1 MATKKVLIVVSHPD
15 AVNSFNQKMVKVAQE
30 ALKKKGFEV
39 RVNNLVASQFSPY
52 AGKPDFKELKN
63 KDKFDYQ
70 LEQKVA
76 LEKGTFIDEIKK
88 QQDDLVWC
96 DYVIHQ
102 FPFYW
107 FSIPGLHK
115 AWVDRVLSYH
125 FAYGQDHAHLKGK
138 KWLTA
143 VTTGTHPLNEAA
155 SSHLLDHRRIFFCTL
170 TNFFA
175 SAQRESVKYLVFGA
189 SALIFAFIFPGS
201 RCNQRRT
208 RSHVHKGRSLGW
220 NG

>member
-143 VTTGTHPLNEAA
+143 VTTGGPEAMYTKDGA
-155 SSHLLDHRRIFFCTL
+155 WGGTVEELLKHFNQITPKFCQMESLPIFVAHGVNFSKDEAKEQFLKDYEAHL
-170 TNFFA
+170 
-175 SAQRESVKYLVFGA
+175 VK
-189 SALIFAFIFPGS
+189 
-201 RCNQRRT
+201 
-208 RSHVHKGRSLGW
+208 HVV
-220 NG
+220 